1 MSDSSPVARG
11 AAMTR
16 QPPPE
21 AKCARC
27 AADIVGVVRTCCRRP
42 FCADCY
48 DFHTELECNADR
60 EDRP

>member
-1 MSDSSPVARG
+1 
-11 AAMTR
+11 MTR

-27 AADIVGVVRTCCRRP
+27 GADIVGVVRTCCRRP